1 MEAPPSPLMPLI
13 GAPTADEHGSLL
25 ESWPDSTGHRDD
37 AWAEKLLG
45 NQQASGER

>member
-1 MEAPPSPLMPLI
+1 MVLV
-13 GAPTADEHGSLL
+13 GAPTAEEDESLL
-25 ESWPDSTGHRDD
+25 ESWLDSTGHRDD